1 MADDQEKHIYV
12 KYWTVPDLGS
22 ADRAA
27 AEATAN
33 KANGGGNSGWS
44 IGVGGSGS
52 GPITTG
58 LGPGR
63 GRRRG
68 ITNKQLKRLIRRQ
81 AAEARATAE
90 RHAAEHAAHQ
100 LRLQAEAHA
109 QAMAEAAERSR
120 IEAQV
125 RAQAEKDQAHRQALE
140 TLTATYPSLHSG
152 LAQSYLL
159 ASASLQNTIREE
171 MVLGSDQNIDPPSD
185 RHLLDLIL
193 HKKVRI
199 NYLLASKQSLLE
211 ERRVQ
216 TLQLTGQELDH
227 ATPKDY
233 LNYLVRYSQGDPPRV
248 HQAHEAWLSTL
259 SQTCEAKLLAESITL
274 LNEQSAALS
283 IRYAELSLANKT
295 ASQDAERT
303 SSRQAAGIEKLW
315 SVIAPA
321 ATTST
326 ASSIR
331 TVATNIAKDQLIRI
345 ATRTLGS
352 NLVTLLA
359 MYPQPLGDAEL
370 PPAVVATPLSQL
382 NLPPHIDLE
391 YVASVKGT
399 LDVPHRLVSNQA
411 ETSGAVRW
419 VDADGVNVGT
429 KVRVRTFTYNAE
441 NNSYEFIRDG
451 ESTPAL
457 IWTPIARPADSSTRS
472 PAGPPVL
479 PADPGNPVTPFVPEL
494 EAYPAVDRDDP
505 DDYILI
511 SPIDSGLP
519 NTYLLFKDPRSIPGV
534 ASGYG
539 EAVNGVWLGDKTRA
553 EGASIPA
560 HIADQLRG
568 RRFGNFD
575 SLRKATWIAVANDPE
590 LGKQFTQHNL
600 EIMRDGGA
608 PYPRLS
614 DQAGGRTKFE
624 IHHKDHISNGGAV
637 YDIDNLVIMTPRQHI
652 DHHRS
657 PKNDL

>member
-1 MADDQEKHIYV
+1 M
-12 KYWTVPDLGS
+12 
-22 ADRAA
+22 
-27 AEATAN
+27 
-33 KANGGGNSGWS
+33 
-44 IGVGGSGS
+44 
-52 GPITTG
+52 
-58 LGPGR
+58 
-63 GRRRG
+63 
-68 ITNKQLKRLIRRQ
+68 
-81 AAEARATAE
+81 
-90 RHAAEHAAHQ
+90 
-100 LRLQAEAHA
+100 
-109 QAMAEAAERSR
+109 
-120 IEAQV
+120 EAQV

-140 TLTATYPSLHSG
+140 TLTASYPSLQSG
-152 LAQSYLL
+152 LAQRYSQ
-159 ASASLQNTIREE
+159 ASAALPNSIQAEIVSRLDLN
-171 MVLGSDQNIDPPSD
+171 VVHSDKQQL
-185 RHLLDLIL
+185 RDLIL
-193 HKKVRI
+193 QEKAKI
-199 NYLLASKQSLLE
+199 NYLIESKGSLLD
-211 ERRVQ
+211 ERRAQ
-216 TLQLTGQELDH
+216 ALSLTGQELDH
-227 ATPKDY
+227 ATQKDH
-233 LNYLVRYSQGDPPRV
+233 LNYLVYYSQGDPPRV
-248 HQAHEAWLSTL
+248 QQAHEAWIQAL
-259 SQTCEAKLLAESITL
+259 SQTYEAKLLAESVTL

-283 IRYAELSLANKT
+283 MRHAELSLANKP
-295 ASQDAERT
+295 ASQDAR
-303 SSRQAAGIEKLW
+303 RAAGIDKLW

-321 ATTST
+321 STTT
-326 ASSIR
+326 AAPGIR

-370 PPAVVATPLSQL
+370 PPAVIATPLSQL
-382 NLPPHIDLE
+382 NLPPHIDLH
-391 YVASVKGT
+391 YLASVKGT
-399 LDVPHRLVSNQA
+399 LDVPHRLTSDEA
-411 ETSGAVRW
+411 GTSGAARW
-419 VDADGVNVGT
+419 VATDGVEVGT
-429 KVRVRTFTYNAE
+429 KVRVRTFTYNAQ

-457 IWTPIARPADSSTRS
+457 IWTPIARPADSSTSS
-472 PAGPPVL
+472 PAGPPAL
-479 PADPGNPVTPFVPEL
+479 PVDPGNVVTPFVPEL
-494 EAYPAVDRDDP
+494 EAYPAIDRDDP

-519 NTYLLFKDPRSIPGV
+519 NSYLLFKDPRSIPGV

-590 LGKQFTQHNL
+590 LVKQFTQHNL

-608 PYPRLS
+608 PYPRLV

-624 IHHKDHISNGGAV
+624 IHHKKHIANGGAV

-657 PKNDL
+657 HENDL

>member
-1 MADDQEKHIYV
+1 MATRRKRQTNILHDQTSG
-12 KYWTVPDLGS
+12 TVTLSHGS
-22 ADRAA
+22 SSKPQNTGFFGGGFTNTGASSSKRRRRRLRARAQQQAAQAQAYAEAQAQAERRAA
-27 AEATAN
+27 ED
-33 KANGGGNSGWS
+33 
-44 IGVGGSGS
+44 
-52 GPITTG
+52 
-58 LGPGR
+58 
-63 GRRRG
+63 
-68 ITNKQLKRLIRRQ
+68 
-81 AAEARATAE
+81 AAAQARA
-90 RHAAEHAAHQ
+90 
-100 LRLQAEAHA
+100 QAEAS
-109 QAMAEAAERSR
+109 ERAR

-140 TLTATYPSLHSG
+140 TLTASYPSLQSG
-152 LAQSYLL
+152 LAQ
-159 ASASLQNTIREE
+159 
-171 MVLGSDQNIDPPSD
+171 
-185 RHLLDLIL
+185 
-193 HKKVRI
+193 
-199 NYLLASKQSLLE
+199 NYLLAFASLPNDLQKEIASGHDLNADPPRDEQALELILQKKIRVNYLLAIKQPLLE
-211 ERRVQ
+211 ERRAQ
-216 TLQLTGQELDH
+216 ALSLTGQELDH
-227 ATPKDY
+227 ATQKDH
-233 LNYLVRYSQGDPPRV
+233 LNYLVYYSQGDPPRV
-248 HQAHEAWLSTL
+248 QQAHEAWIQAL
-259 SQTCEAKLLAESITL
+259 SQTYEAKLLAESVTL

-283 IRYAELSLANKT
+283 MRHAELSLANKP
-295 ASQDAERT
+295 ASQDA
-303 SSRQAAGIEKLW
+303 RQAAGIDKLW

-321 ATTST
+321 STTTAATG
-326 ASSIR
+326 IR

-370 PPAVVATPLSQL
+370 PPAVIATPLSQL
-382 NLPPHIDLE
+382 NLPPHIDLH
-391 YVASVKGT
+391 YLASVKGT
-399 LDVPHRLVSNQA
+399 LDVPHRLTSDEA
-411 ETSGAVRW
+411 GTSGAARW
-419 VDADGVNVGT
+419 VATDGVEVGT
-429 KVRVRTFTYNAE
+429 KVRVRTFTYNAQ

-457 IWTPIARPADSSTRS
+457 IWTPIARPADSSTSS
-472 PAGPPVL
+472 PAGPPAL
-479 PADPGNPVTPFVPEL
+479 PVDPGNVVTPFVPEL
-494 EAYPAVDRDDP
+494 EAYPAIDRDDP

-519 NTYLLFKDPRSIPGV
+519 NSYLLFKDPRSIPGV

-590 LGKQFTQHNL
+590 LVKQFTQHNL

-608 PYPRLS
+608 PYPRLV

-624 IHHKDHISNGGAV
+624 IHHKKHIANGGAV

-657 PKNDL
+657 HENDL

>member
-1 MADDQEKHIYV
+1 MATRRKRQTNILHDQTSG
-12 KYWTVPDLGS
+12 TVTLSHGS
-22 ADRAA
+22 SSKPQNTGFFGGGFTNTGASSSKRRRRRLRARAQQQAAQAQAYAEAQAQAERRAA
-27 AEATAN
+27 ED
-33 KANGGGNSGWS
+33 
-44 IGVGGSGS
+44 
-52 GPITTG
+52 
-58 LGPGR
+58 
-63 GRRRG
+63 
-68 ITNKQLKRLIRRQ
+68 
-81 AAEARATAE
+81 AAAQARA
-90 RHAAEHAAHQ
+90 
-100 LRLQAEAHA
+100 QAEAS
-109 QAMAEAAERSR
+109 ERAR

-140 TLTATYPSLHSG
+140 TLTASYPSLQSG
-152 LAQSYLL
+152 LAQNYLL
-159 ASASLQNTIREE
+159 ASASLPNDLQKEIASGHDLNA
-171 MVLGSDQNIDPPSD
+171 DPPRD
-185 RHLLDLIL
+185 EQTLELIL
-193 HKKVRI
+193 QKKTRV
-199 NYLLASKQSLLE
+199 NYLLAIKQPLLD
-211 ERRVQ
+211 ERRAQ
-216 TLQLTGQELDH
+216 ALSLTGQELDH
-227 ATPKDY
+227 ATQKDH
-233 LNYLVRYSQGDPPRV
+233 LNYLVYYSQGDPPRV
-248 HQAHEAWLSTL
+248 QQAHEAWIQAL
-259 SQTCEAKLLAESITL
+259 SQTYEAKLLAESVTL

-283 IRYAELSLANKT
+283 MRHAELSLANKP
-295 ASQDAERT
+295 ASQDA
-303 SSRQAAGIEKLW
+303 RQAAGIDKLW

-321 ATTST
+321 STTTAATG
-326 ASSIR
+326 IR

-370 PPAVVATPLSQL
+370 PPAVIATPLSQL
-382 NLPPHIDLE
+382 NLPPHIDLH
-391 YVASVKGT
+391 YLASVKGT
-399 LDVPHRLVSNQA
+399 LDVPHRLTSDEA
-411 ETSGAVRW
+411 GTSGAARW
-419 VDADGVNVGT
+419 VATDGVEVGT
-429 KVRVRTFTYNAE
+429 KVRVRTFTYNAQ

-457 IWTPIARPADSSTRS
+457 IWTPIARPADSSTSS
-472 PAGPPVL
+472 PAGPPAL
-479 PADPGNPVTPFVPEL
+479 PVDPGNVVTPFVPEL
-494 EAYPAVDRDDP
+494 EAYPAIDRDDP

-519 NTYLLFKDPRSIPGV
+519 NSYLLFKDPRSIPGV

-590 LGKQFTQHNL
+590 LVKQFTQHNL

-608 PYPRLS
+608 PYPRLV

-624 IHHKDHISNGGAV
+624 IHHKKHIANGGAV

-657 PKNDL
+657 HENDL

>member
-1 MADDQEKHIYV
+1 MQAPKHWLFGGGFTNTGASSSKRRRRRLRARAQQQAAQAQAY
-12 KYWTVPDLGS
+12 
-22 ADRAA
+22 AEAQAQAERRAA
-27 AEATAN
+27 ED
-33 KANGGGNSGWS
+33 
-44 IGVGGSGS
+44 
-52 GPITTG
+52 
-58 LGPGR
+58 
-63 GRRRG
+63 
-68 ITNKQLKRLIRRQ
+68 
-81 AAEARATAE
+81 AAAQARA
-90 RHAAEHAAHQ
+90 
-100 LRLQAEAHA
+100 QAEAS
-109 QAMAEAAERSR
+109 ERAR

-140 TLTATYPSLHSG
+140 TLTASYPSLQSG
-152 LAQSYLL
+152 LAQRYSQ
-159 ASASLQNTIREE
+159 ASAALPNSIQAEIVSRLDLN
-171 MVLGSDQNIDPPSD
+171 VVHSDKQQL
-185 RHLLDLIL
+185 RDLIL
-193 HKKVRI
+193 QEKARI
-199 NYLLASKQSLLE
+199 NYLIESKGSLLD
-211 ERRVQ
+211 ERRAQ
-216 TLQLTGQELDH
+216 ALSLTGQELDH
-227 ATPKDY
+227 ATQKDH
-233 LNYLVRYSQGDPPRV
+233 LNYLVYYSQGDPPRV
-248 HQAHEAWLSTL
+248 QQAHEAWIQAL
-259 SQTCEAKLLAESITL
+259 SQTYEAKLLAESVTL

-283 IRYAELSLANKT
+283 MRHAELSLANKP
-295 ASQDAERT
+295 ASQDAR
-303 SSRQAAGIEKLW
+303 RAAGIDKLW

-321 ATTST
+321 STTT
-326 ASSIR
+326 AAPGIR

-370 PPAVVATPLSQL
+370 PPAVIATPLSQL
-382 NLPPHIDLE
+382 NLPPHIDLH
-391 YVASVKGT
+391 YLASVKGT
-399 LDVPHRLVSNQA
+399 LDVPHRLTSDEA
-411 ETSGAVRW
+411 GTSGAARW
-419 VDADGVNVGT
+419 VATDGVKVGT
-429 KVRVRTFTYNAE
+429 KVRVRTFTYNAQ

-457 IWTPIARPADSSTRS
+457 IWTPIARPADSSTSS
-472 PAGPPVL
+472 PAGPPAL
-479 PADPGNPVTPFVPEL
+479 PVDPGNVVTPFVPEL
-494 EAYPAVDRDDP
+494 EAYPAIDRDDP

-519 NTYLLFKDPRSIPGV
+519 NSYLLFKDPRSIPGV

-590 LGKQFTQHNL
+590 LVKQFTQHNL

-608 PYPRLS
+608 PYPRLV

-624 IHHKDHISNGGAV
+624 IHHKKHIANGGAV

-657 PKNDL
+657 HENDL